1 VTVIPSMNRSFGRFR
16 PKQVERILSGEEVRD
31 PVGAFLAAMVQD
43 LRDVSRAEVPSSVAA
58 RHLLKMR
65 MATEM
70 DEGDPEPLLDV
81 EEPAVP
87 PARPLE
93 RRRPA
98 VAALGLAAAMV
109 VMVGLAA
116 SITGPPP
123 GGTRSGGILRDV
135 PPQLSPEGPG
145 RFDQFVTNEARSS
158 ASSREPGQLPSGGST
173 GTDGGTS
180 SDQPA
185 GVIDGQGSG
194 QPSGGG
200 TGGGDGSGGGDSGS
214 GEQPQSGGGSGSGG
228 DVVGRGSGSD
238 NRGQKDNAHGKGRG
252 KGGKSRGDGARGS
265 GEKGSSNKGR

>member
-1 VTVIPSMNRSFGRFR
+1 VTVIPSMNRGFGRFR

-81 EEPAVP
+81 EEPALP

-98 VAALGLAAAMV
+98 VAVIGLAAAVV
-109 VMVGLAA
+109 VMLGVAA
-116 SITGPPP
+116 SISGPPT
-123 GGTRSGGILRDV
+123 GGTRAGGVVSDV
-135 PPQLSPEGPG
+135 PPQLAPEGPG
-145 RFDQFVTNEARSS
+145 RFDQFATNEARSS
-158 ASSREPGQLPSGGST
+158 ASSRESSQSPSGGST
-173 GTDGGTS
+173 GTVGGTP

-185 GVIDGQGSG
+185 GVTAGQGSG

-200 TGGGDGSGGGDSGS
+200 GGGGGGSGGGGSGS

-228 DVVGRGSGSD
+228 DVAGRGSSGD
-238 NRGQKDNAHGKGRG
+238 NRGQKDNPRGKGRG
-252 KGGKSRGDGARGS
+252 KGGGKSRGDGGS
-265 GEKGSSNKGR
+265 GDKGSSKKEH